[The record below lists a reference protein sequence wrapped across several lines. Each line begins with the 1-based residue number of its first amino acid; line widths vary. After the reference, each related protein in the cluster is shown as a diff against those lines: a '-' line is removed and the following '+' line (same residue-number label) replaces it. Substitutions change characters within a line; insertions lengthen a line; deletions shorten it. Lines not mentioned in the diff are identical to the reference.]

1 MIIACLLLMYSV
13 TVAQTD
19 TPAGDDLKAEVRR
32 LIRQLDAPQLADRD
46 AAEVELLKRGPAILD
61 LLPAATERTSAEV
74 KQRLGRVRQ
83 KLQRAA
89 ADAAAQA
96 STIALHADAMPLSKA
111 LAEFQK
117 QSGNTIVD
125 YREKFGQPVTDPT
138 LKLNFD
144 KTPFWQAL
152 DQLLDQA
159 ELTVYPFSEQSAI
172 NVVAIPPGKTGA
184 RTGQAFYR
192 GPFRFEP
199 ERIVAKRDFHEA
211 DGGSLQVTLGVAWE
225 PRLKII
231 SLMQRMADVQATDE
245 RGKPLPVAD
254 GDAQLE
260 VPAGGDAPAVKL
272 DLPFRL
278 PPRDVQ
284 QIANLKGKLTAMIP
298 GKIETFRFARLGEA
312 KNVEQRIAGVTVT
325 LEQVRKNNDVWEVRM
340 RARFDDAG
348 DALAS
353 HRTWIF
359 DNEAYLEGPGG
370 KPIPFSTYETTLQGK
385 NEVGVAY
392 LFGADK
398 PLKDLTFVYKTPG
411 TIVSSEFEYELRE
424 IKLP

>member
-13 TVAQTD
+13 AVAQTD
-19 TPAGDDLKAEVRR
+19 APAGDELKAEVRR

-46 AAEVELLKRGPAILD
+46 AAEAELLKRGPAVLD

-96 STIALHADAMPLSKA
+96 STISLHADAMPLSKA

-117 QSGNTIVD
+117 QSDNTIVD
-125 YREKFGQPVTDPT
+125 YREKFGQPATNPA

-159 ELTVYPFSEQSAI
+159 GLTVYPFSEQSAI
-172 NVVAIPPGKTGA
+172 NVVAIPPGKKVM
-184 RTGQAFYR
+184 RTGSASYR

-199 ERIVAKRDFHEA
+199 ERIVAKRDFHEG

-231 SLMQRMADVQATDE
+231 SLMQRMADLQATDE

-260 VPAGGDAPAVKL
+260 VPASGDAPAVKL

-298 GKIETFRFARLGEA
+298 GKIETFRFAKLGEA

-325 LEQVRKNNDVWEVRM
+325 LEQVRKNNEVWDVRM

-359 DNEAYLEGPGG
+359 DNEAYLEGPDG

-392 LFGADK
+392 LFDADK
-398 PLKDLTFVYKTPG
+398 PLKGLTFVYKTPG
-411 TIVSSEFEYELRE
+411 TIVSSEFEYELKN
-424 IKLP
+424 INLP